1 MILLPEALD
10 ILLGTAVRDGCE
22 GAPSMASA
30 REYRRRKYWTQQELA
45 QHGKVSITT
54 IRNIE
59 QGRDV
64 RYELRTMRR
73 VAKALGVAV
82 EEIDEFREAIG
93 PGSDRTTPGG

>member
-1 MILLPEALD
+1 
-10 ILLGTAVRDGCE
+10 
-22 GAPSMASA
+22 MASA
-30 REYRRRKYWTQQELA
+30 REYRLRKYWTQQELA
-45 QHGKVSITT
+45 QRGKVSITT

-82 EEIDEFREAIG
+82 EEIDEFRVVIQ
-93 PGSDRTTPGG
+93 PGRERAAPDGGAPVLGSESEPEVRSHSG